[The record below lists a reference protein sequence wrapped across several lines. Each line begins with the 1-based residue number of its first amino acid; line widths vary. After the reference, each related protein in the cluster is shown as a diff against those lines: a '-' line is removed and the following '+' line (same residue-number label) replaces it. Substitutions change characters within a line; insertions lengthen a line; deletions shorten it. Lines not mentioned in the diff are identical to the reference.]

1 MGIKFY
7 CPNGHKLNVKAFL
20 AGKKAICPKCGV
32 KVIVPDDL
40 AESGSE
46 KILLDPEEL
55 GALATAQASSVG
67 RKKST
72 GDHASAAGPPVGR
85 PASVPLA
92 AAAVDAAV
100 GAAAPVTSAQAAAAP
115 GANGPAAVDP
125 IDEAPTAVWYVRPPS
140 GGQFGPA
147 GGETMRSW
155 LNEGRVT
162 GDTLV
167 WRAGWPEW
175 RLAAAAFPKQIQ
187 GAAPTPAA
195 EVPPAAPAVAP
206 LAPAVHAAPV
216 AAPVRVSGIPVAG
229 GAGLAVA
236 AVSAVPTAAAVLP
249 VGQLPTGQLPVGQL
263 AMGALP
269 EAPLAGLAEEN
280 FEGTYRRRRRRQS
293 QDVTKIVTGVLVG
306 LTIVLVVILA
316 FVLKRQ
322 ADAQKTSTLPP
333 AHRPPTNVWTAIA
346 PRACSLPTISR
357 STPFSSLEW
366 NEIR

>member
-32 KVIVPDDL
+32 KVVVPVDL
-40 AESGSE
+40 AESPSE

-55 GALATAQASSVG
+55 GTLATAQASGVG
-67 RKKST
+67 RKNSA
-72 GDHASAAGPPVGR
+72 GDHAAAAG
-85 PASVPLA
+85 ASVGKPVSAPLA

-100 GAAAPVTSAQAAAAP
+100 GAAAPVTYAQAAAAP

-125 IDEAPTAVWYVRPPS
+125 IDEAPAAVWYVRPPS
-140 GGQFGPA
+140 GGEFGPA
-147 GGETMRSW
+147 GGDTMRSW

-175 RLAAAAFPKQIQ
+175 RMAAAAFPKQFQ
-187 GAAPTPAA
+187 GTAPTPAA
-195 EVPPAAPAVAP
+195 VVPPAAPATAP
-206 LAPAVHAAPV
+206 IAPAAPV
-216 AAPVRVSGIPVAG
+216 AAPVRVSGVAVAG
-229 GAGLAVA
+229 GVGLAPVA
-236 AVSAVPTAAAVLP
+236 PVSAVPTAVAVLP
-249 VGQLPTGQLPVGQL
+249 VGQLPTGQLPMGQL

-269 EAPLAGLAEEN
+269 EAPLANLAEEN

-306 LTIVLVVILA
+306 LTIVLVIILA
-316 FVLKRQ
+316 IVLKRQ
-322 ADAQKTSTLPP
+322 ADAEKTSALPSVR
-333 AHRPPTNVWTAIA
+333 RPPTHVQTAIV
-346 PRACSLPTISR
+346 PQACSLPRIA
-357 STPFSSLEW
+357 
-366 NEIR
+366 